1 MSHVNIHMDIAIVS
15 IRVVQPL
22 FSRDMGFNSSGTI
35 SWQL

>member
-1 MSHVNIHMDIAIVS
+1 MIHVNVRMDIIIVS

-35 SWQL
+35 S